1 MREAERN
8 DLTSAGFGKSPFY
21 IPVWFRPCSTITM
34 FCSSWNQRLHGVRWV
49 RWVGAACTRETQVVV
64 CLLPL
69 SHSLSHVLTRARV
82 KEAHTHMYLPTYL
95 PKHANC
101 PKTSNLKAI
110 SLSNAHKPPLSL
122 IYLPILSLYLFCP
135 HIPR

>member
-49 RWVGAACTRETQVVV
+49 RWVGAVCTRETQVVV

-69 SHSLSHVLTRARV
+69 SLLLIPCPYSSTRKRGTHSHV
-82 KEAHTHMYLPTYL
+82 PTYL

-101 PKTSNLKAI
+101 PKTTNLKAI
-110 SLSNAHKPPLSL
+110 SLSLKCAQAPALSYLPTYTLSL
-122 IYLPILSLYLFCP
+122 SLLPTYT
-135 HIPR
+135 